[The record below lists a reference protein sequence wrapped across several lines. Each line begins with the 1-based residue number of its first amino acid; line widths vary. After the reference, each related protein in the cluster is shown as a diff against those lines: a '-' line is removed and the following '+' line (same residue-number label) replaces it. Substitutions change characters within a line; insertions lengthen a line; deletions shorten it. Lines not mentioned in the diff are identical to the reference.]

1 MEAYTEVIAVTDI
14 KPAGIYKVTT
24 TKSAF
29 LAKYQGKNKNDQLHF
44 IDQDTNRLV
53 VLAPT
58 DHIVSVHA
66 KK

>member
-1 MEAYTEVIAVTDI
+1 MEAYTEEIAVASL

-44 IDQDTNRLV
+44 IDQETNRLV
-53 VLAPT
+53 VLTPT

-66 KK
+66 TK

>member
-1 MEAYTEVIAVTDI
+1 MEAYTEAIAVTDI

-24 TKSAF
+24 TKSSF

-44 IDQDTNRLV
+44 IDQETNRLV
-53 VLAPT
+53 VLAPS
-58 DHIVSVHA
+58 DHIISVHG